1 MRHIKDTKD
10 FKKELIL
17 YYNDTCLTFANEAAW
32 QSTLK
37 NHALYK
43 KNKIFEVREIWDQ
56 FNAF

>member
-10 FKKELIL
+10 FKEELIL
-17 YYNDTCLTFANEAAW
+17 YYHDTCLTLANEAAW

-43 KNKIFEVREIWDQ
+43 KK
-56 FNAF
+56 

>member
-10 FKKELIL
+10 FKELIL
-17 YYNDTCLTFANEAAW
+17 YYNDTCLTLANEAAW

-43 KNKIFEVREIWDQ
+43 KKIFEVREIWDQ